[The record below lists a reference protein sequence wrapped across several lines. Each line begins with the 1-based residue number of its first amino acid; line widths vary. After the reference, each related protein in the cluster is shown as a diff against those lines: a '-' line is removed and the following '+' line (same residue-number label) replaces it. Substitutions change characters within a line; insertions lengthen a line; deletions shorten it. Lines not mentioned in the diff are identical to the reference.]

1 MTGRGSRRRV
11 MAQINIV
18 PYIDVMLVLLVIF
31 MVTAPLL
38 NQGVEVELPQA
49 EGETLAPAEQRPLVL
64 SIDRGG
70 TYFLNYAADPAQPLD
85 AESVT
90 AVTAAVLRNNPKLP
104 VLVRADK
111 NLEYGIVIEAMVLLQ
126 RAGAEKVG
134 LSTELPAQ

>member
-1 MTGRGSRRRV
+1 MTRRGSRRRV
-11 MAQINIV
+11 VAQINIV

-49 EGETLAPAEQRPLVL
+49 EAETLAPAEQRPLVL
-64 SIDRGG
+64 SVDRSGV
-70 TYFLNYAADPAQPLD
+70 YFMNYAEDPAQPLD

-90 AVTAAVLRNNPKLP
+90 AVTAAVLRGNPKLS

-111 NLEYGIVIEAMVLLQ
+111 SLKYGVVIDAMVLLQ

-134 LSTELPAQ
+134 LSTESPER

>member
-1 MTGRGSRRRV
+1 MTGRSSRRRV

-38 NQGVEVELPQA
+38 NQGVEVALPQA

-64 SIDRGG
+64 SVDRGG
-70 TYFLNYAADPAQPLD
+70 KYFLNYAADPAQPLD
-85 AESVT
+85 AASVA
-90 AVTAAVLRNNPKLP
+90 AVTSAVLRQNPKLP

-111 NLEYGIVIEAMVLLQ
+111 ELEYGVVIQAMVLLQ

-134 LSTELPAQ
+134 LSTELPEQ